1 MVFSGV
7 FFAVG
12 LDFRLVLCPRV
23 DDDADGVAF
32 LGFGDVART
41 LMPLRD
47 HRELGREVSI
57 D

>member
-12 LDFRLVLCPRV
+12 LDFRLVFCPRI

-32 LGFGDVART
+32 LGFGDLAGT
-41 LMPLRD
+41 FMALRD
-47 HRELGREVSI
+47 HRELRREVSI